1 MKPLSWGHPGAV
13 AGAPRCRPAADWSG
27 ASWRVAWPGAG
38 WACSYAAAGA
48 ACGVGALLP
57 GAAAAVLGPVLLV
70 GLVGLGVAHGACDQL
85 VLPAHRG
92 GAGPGRRY
100 LLRFGAGYVALAVGA
115 GLVWWQWPA
124 AAMALFVGLTGWHWG
139 SADAPAH
146 PRRGVWVAHS
156 LLRGALLLELPLAAW
171 PTETARHVDGLLAL
185 AGAPAVTAG
194 SWAGPTV
201 ALGGLVLVGH
211 GALWAYFAHQRT
223 PGRWHRDAAEV
234 ALLGALFTALPPLL
248 GLGVY
253 FVFWHSLQH
262 VLRLTPLL
270 GYAPGPARTWPALGQ
285 ELAFFVRRA
294 WPMLLASLAAGVGAY
309 ALGQAW
315 LPAHDAWL
323 GLAVLAAS
331 VLTLPHALL
340 VSLIMDAPKWRA
352 RPRGAQAGGC

>member
-1 MKPLSWGHPGAV
+1 MTLRGGGRAPGAV
-13 AGAPRCRPAADWSG
+13 GAPRRGPVAGPAELSWWAGG
-27 ASWRVAWPGAG
+27 AGAG
-38 WACSYAAAGA
+38 WACSYAAVGA

-57 GAAAAVLGPVLLV
+57 GAAATVLGPVLLV
-70 GLVGLGVAHGACDQL
+70 GLVGLGVTHGACDQL
-85 VLPAHRG
+85 VLPAHRRG
-92 GAGPGRRY
+92 PKPGRGY
-100 LLRFGAGYVALAVGA
+100 LLQFGVGYVALAVGA
-115 GLVWWQWPA
+115 ALVWWQWPA
-124 AAMALFVGLTGWHWG
+124 VAVALFFGLTGWHWG

-156 LLRGALLLELPLAAW
+156 LLRGALLFAVPLAAW
-171 PTETARHVDGLLAL
+171 PTETARGVDGLLAL
-185 AGAPAVTAG
+185 TGALPVAAG

-201 ALGGLVLVGH
+201 ALGSLVLVGH
-211 GALWAYFAHQRT
+211 GALWAYFARRHT
-223 PGRWHRDAAEV
+223 PGRWRRDAAEV

-248 GLGVY
+248 ALGVY

-270 GYAPGPARTWPALGQ
+270 GYAPGPARTWPALAQ
-285 ELAFFVRRA
+285 ELTFFVRRA
-294 WPMLLASLAAGVGAY
+294 WPMLLASLAVGAGAY
-309 ALGQAW
+309 VLGRAW

-352 RPRGAQAGGC
+352 RAAGGRAAGA